1 MPDPTV
7 HVQILAQ
14 IGHEQYELGEGD
26 VTQDGRE
33 RDVATLLRQIAD
45 VLEVARDA

>member
-1 MPDPTV
+1 MTDPTV

-14 IGHEQYELGEGD
+14 IGHEQYELGEAD

-33 RDVATLLRQIAD
+33 RDVAALMRRIAD
-45 VLEVARDA
+45 ELEVARDA